1 LKNYVNRSEWKRAW
15 TWLSKSIIGNLY
27 MRQNARQ
34 IEQEFGMP
42 IPRLPEP
49 LSLAALINAY
59 AEYQLQTHGK
69 ADAQQDYEFL
79 SEFTHPNGV
88 ALHEYYEWKNEGRI
102 VSFDPPAP
110 LSPASFINRCLADV
124 LQFIHALLTTCKEE
138 TVRSAMTSA
147 LQAMIAAANRAGIKH

>member
-15 TWLSKSIIGNLY
+15 NWLSKSIIGNLY
-27 MRQNARQ
+27 MRQNARE

-42 IPRLPEP
+42 IPKLPEP

-59 AEYQLQTHGK
+59 GEYQLQAHGK

-88 ALHEYYEWKNEGRI
+88 ALYEYYEWKMRGE
-102 VSFDPPAP
+102 S
-110 LSPASFINRCLADV
+110 
-124 LQFIHALLTTCKEE
+124 
-138 TVRSAMTSA
+138 SA
-147 LQAMIAAANRAGIKH
+147 LILQHLSRLQVSSTAA